1 VPSKRFVIVIFDGMP
16 IGILSFGFGVF
27 EVGKYFGVLPG
38 LDVSIVAG
46 EPGATMGGGGLSCQ
60 APYDLGAIRDADV
73 VIVPEWRHP
82 GEDPPSAVLDA
93 LLAAHDNGAQIVG
106 MCSGTFVLAAAGLL
120 EDRPATTHWALAD
133 VLARRYPA
141 IDVRPGVLYVDDGD
155 VLTAGGGAAGM
166 DLGLHLIRAHL
177 GGAVA
182 NRVARFMVVPPHR
195 AGGQAQYIE
204 SPLPETDE
212 TDPVGE
218 TMHWALARIDQ
229 ALSVDR
235 LARHARMSRRNFARR
250 FREITGATPAAWV
263 VHQRVLH
270 AQQLL
275 ESTDLPVEVVAK
287 SCGFLSAAAMRPHF
301 KRLTGAVP
309 AAYRSTFSILA

>member
-1 VPSKRFVIVIFDGMP
+1 VIVVFDGMP

-27 EVGKYFGVLPG
+27 EVGEFFGVLPG

-46 EPGATMGGGGLSCQ
+46 EPGATLRGGGLTCQ
-60 APYDLGAIRDADV
+60 APYDLGAVREADV

-82 GEDPPSAVLDA
+82 GEDPPQALLDA
-93 LLAAHDNGAQIVG
+93 LLAAHDNGAQIAG
-106 MCSGTFVLAAAGLL
+106 LCSGTFVLAAAGLL
-120 EDRPATTHWALAD
+120 EGRPATTHWALAD
-133 VLARRYPA
+133 VLATRYPG
-141 IDVRPGVLYVDDGD
+141 IDVRPDVLYVDDGD
-155 VLTAGGGAAGM
+155 ILTAGGGAAGL
-166 DLGLHLIRAHL
+166 DLSLHLVRAHL
-177 GGAVA
+177 GGAIA

-204 SPLPETDE
+204 SPLPDVDA

-218 TMHWALARIDQ
+218 TMRWALARIEQ
-229 ALSVDR
+229 VLSVDV

-250 FREITGATPAAWV
+250 FREVTGATPAAWV
-263 VHQRVLH
+263 VHQRVVR

-287 SCGFLSAAAMRPHF
+287 SCGFISAAAMRPHF
-301 KRLTGAVP
+301 RRLTGTVP
-309 AAYRSTFSILA
+309 AAYRNTFSTVA